1 VNNKKEKGEHMKA
14 TATTLLLA
22 IVSSLAFSVQAETVT
37 QALEKCRGV
46 DNSLQRLVCYDRV
59 AKNVNQYAGGQES
72 ISAVPRPQLA
82 PANAP
87 EAPMPPPP
95 AKPSVSSTPSAKPTV
110 DNNATEDIAFGMEQK
125 RVREQKE
132 ASMVATVAALSSTV
146 RGSLIVTFDN
156 GTVWQ
161 QSDDTDLN
169 LKEGQKVVV
178 ERGMFGAFYA
188 KVEGI
193 KRKMKVK
200 RIK

>member
-1 VNNKKEKGEHMKA
+1 MFSTA
-14 TATTLLLA
+14 TA
-22 IVSSLAFSVQAETVT
+22 
-37 QALEKCRGV
+37 
-46 DNSLQRLVCYDRV
+46 
-59 AKNVNQYAGGQES
+59 
-72 ISAVPRPQLA
+72 
-82 PANAP
+82 
-87 EAPMPPPP
+87 
-95 AKPSVSSTPSAKPTV
+95 PSAKPTV

>member
-1 VNNKKEKGEHMKA
+1 MKA
-14 TATTLLLA
+14 TATTLLLG
-22 IVSSLAFSVQAETVT
+22 IVSSLAFSVHAETVT

-87 EAPMPPPP
+87 EATMPPLPAKPPVASAPP
-95 AKPSVSSTPSAKPTV
+95 AKPKV
-110 DNNATEDIAFGMEQK
+110 DTQGQQDIAFGMEQK

-132 ASMVATVAALSSTV
+132 ASMTATVTTLSSNV
-146 RGSLIVTFDN
+146 RGNLIVTFDN

-169 LKEGQKVVV
+169 LKEGQKVTV

-188 KVEGI
+188 KVEGM

>member
-1 VNNKKEKGEHMKA
+1 MKA

-72 ISAVPRPQLA
+72 ISAVPRRQLA
-82 PANAP
+82 PANA
-87 EAPMPPPP
+87 P

>member
-1 VNNKKEKGEHMKA
+1 MKA

-87 EAPMPPPP
+87 EATMPPLPAKPPVASAPP
-95 AKPSVSSTPSAKPTV
+95 AKPKV
-110 DNNATEDIAFGMEQK
+110 DTQGQQDIAFGMEQK

-132 ASMVATVAALSSTV
+132 ASMTATVTTLSSNV
-146 RGSLIVTFDN
+146 RGNLIVTFDN

-169 LKEGQKVVV
+169 LKEGQKVTV

-188 KVEGI
+188 KVEGM